1 MNWDLFKKWF
11 TEMLLPNIPENCLI
25 IMDIEQLDSG
35 FEKVTAKTCARI
47 IAKVRKIE
55 DEFWTEDLEFDAQEF
70 GLN

>member
-11 TEMLLPNIPENCLI
+11 TKMLLPNIPENCLI

-55 DEFWTEDLEFDAQEF
+55 DEFWTEDLKFDAQEL
-70 GLN
+70 G

>member
-1 MNWDLFKKWF
+1 MV

-55 DEFWTEDLEFDAQEF
+55 DEFWTEDLKFDAQEL
-70 GLN
+70 G

>member
-11 TEMLLPNIPENCLI
+11 TEMLLPNIPENCLV

-35 FEKVTAKTCARI
+35 FEEVTAKTCARI

-70 GLN
+70 G